1 MDMNKTLGYA
11 LCLLL
16 AVCFSCKDG
25 ADGVPTGMLY
35 LNVEEDAS
43 LKTRATSEVTYE
55 SLRVAI
61 IQGEEDTLKVYSDYL
76 TEVKGERLL
85 LPVGSYTVAV
95 TSNHDGAAAW
105 EAPFYQGQETV
116 QVKQGEITN
125 AKVTCTI
132 HNTKVSVDAS
142 RLKDYFSDYRTE
154 VSNSSGSLTYTRDE
168 YRAGYFAPEK
178 LTVKLSLVNRDG
190 NAFVIKRV
198 YPNIEPKYHYTF
210 KFEIDNSGSGDED
223 AGVDFDITIDEEHQE
238 VTCPIFIRE
247 EDLTE
252 KGEPSLA
259 LSGFSGE
266 GVFRQQEIVD
276 GVEPPAEGTVGL
288 TYRIGKKCGVQ
299 SVKVTTTS
307 EAFADAGLTEF
318 DLTDEAEAS
327 RAAALGFPV
336 LPGTLTKEEE
346 LYNNYKLD
354 LTSLL
359 PYLKAA
365 DRKPALHTFSVTL
378 LDSINQE
385 ASVQFSFNIMPNVEA
400 YVEEPV
406 QWTNFAVLK
415 GVCPDESSYFVLQT
429 AGGDVTVKGGA
440 IRRDAEGNVSALVTG
455 LTPGV
460 TYSYRLQSEDN
471 PTMKCN
477 PTSFT
482 LTTPLDVPNLSMD
495 DWGTRSG
502 KSAIGTGNVE
512 YNCLNGTNSDGGV
525 YWESGNRGAKS
536 GSEVL
541 LQGES
546 SDVKQGKAAKLTSR
560 WAGAMGIGAFSAGSL
575 FSGSV
580 YDLSTSGAKLKYGQL
595 HNGYPTALK
604 GWYKYHPG
612 TINWVDNEKTS
623 TSESD
628 EAIIYAAV
636 TTKQYILES
645 LRTNISGVVSFD
657 PTDSGVIAYG
667 EMKTGQEVSE
677 YTEFNIPLSYARLP
691 KSGEKVYIII
701 MASSSSKG
709 EYFKGSTDSWMLLDE
724 FSLGYDY
731 NAGCFTGTEINGMT
745 PMDINE

>member
-1 MDMNKTLGYA
+1 M
-11 LCLLL
+11 
-16 AVCFSCKDG
+16 
-25 ADGVPTGMLY
+25 
-35 LNVEEDAS
+35 
-43 LKTRATSEVTYE
+43 
-55 SLRVAI
+55 
-61 IQGEEDTLKVYSDYL
+61 
-76 TEVKGERLL
+76 
-85 LPVGSYTVAV
+85 
-95 TSNHDGAAAW
+95 
-105 EAPFYQGQETV
+105 
-116 QVKQGEITN
+116 
-125 AKVTCTI
+125 
-132 HNTKVSVDAS
+132 
-142 RLKDYFSDYRTE
+142 
-154 VSNSSGSLTYTRDE
+154 
-168 YRAGYFAPEK
+168 
-178 LTVKLSLVNRDG
+178 
-190 NAFVIKRV
+190 
-198 YPNIEPKYHYTF
+198 
-210 KFEIDNSGSGDED
+210 
-223 AGVDFDITIDEEHQE
+223 
-238 VTCPIFIRE
+238 
-247 EDLTE
+247 
-252 KGEPSLA
+252 
-259 LSGFSGE
+259 
-266 GVFRQQEIVD
+266 D
-276 GVEPPAEGTVGL
+276 GVEPPTEGTVGL

-346 LYNNYKLD
+346 LYNNYELD

-385 ASVQFSFNIMPNVEA
+385 ASVQFSFNIMPDVEA

-429 AGGDVTVKGGA
+429 AGGDVTVKGDA
-440 IRRDAEGNVSALVTG
+440 VRRDAEGNVSALVTG

-460 TYSYRLQSEDN
+460 TYSYLLQSEDN

-667 EMKTGQEVSE
+667 ELKTGQEVSE
-677 YTEFNIPLSYARLP
+677 YTEFNIPLSYARVP